1 MATSSKT
8 SKPAKTLKAPLSA
21 PPRTRAK
28 ANAEVVVE
36 TKPKPKPLKTKSVVK
51 QTTGADTQAKPVK
64 TKATA
69 KVKSTIPPIS
79 NEHRLRYIELAA
91 FYIAERRGF
100 GGGNTLEDWL
110 QAEAEIDQLL
120 LQGKINR

>member
-28 ANAEVVVE
+28 ANAEAVVE
-36 TKPKPKPLKTKSVVK
+36 AQPKPLKTKSVVK
-51 QTTGADTQAKPVK
+51 QAAGADTQAKPVK
-64 TKATA
+64 TKAAA
-69 KVKSTIPPIS
+69 KVKPTIPPIS

-120 LQGKINR
+120 RQGKINR